1 MDMLEAV
8 RRGDAAIHVIAKR
21 PGGDLVLVTH
31 LIDRDHPA
39 KGLDRVLDQFHAH
52 IESLDREA
60 NGEGPRKRDAAQQR
74 REGLVEVFEK
84 IARNEHLNKRGR
96 SGPRPLPASASPLAV
111 NDSRTCRFV
120 RIQRFFVYLPACST
134 LDKWRTL

>member
-1 MDMLEAV
+1 MDTLEAV

-96 SGPRPLPASASPLAV
+96 SGPRLLSAAGVPW
-111 NDSRTCRFV
+111 
-120 RIQRFFVYLPACST
+120 P
-134 LDKWRTL
+134 